1 MRNYKI
7 LLVSAPLF
15 LFACSKGGDSHTP
28 TPPPVVV
35 VAVADI
41 AFKVEIPAS
50 TEIDYSKIYGAVGGS
65 QDINV
70 NVTSALP
77 KDGVTIDVKVTKD
90 ADNTAVFNKNISV
103 KFILS
108 IIITLMLNLI
118 INYIFEYKSQ
128 KLLIILPFYPMIKN
142 LLMIKKKNFS
152 EKIIKHAIKDTTN
165 SLVMLFII
173 VLYLVKN

>member
-7 LLVSAPLF
+7 LLVAAQLF
-15 LFACSKGGDSHTP
+15 LFACSKGGDSPTP

-35 VAVADI
+35 VAEADI

-50 TEIDYSKIYGAVGGS
+50 TEIDYTKIYGAVGGS

-90 ADNTAVFNKNISV
+90 ADNTAVFNKNISSTTAASNA
-103 KFILS
+103 ISISSLS
-108 IIITLMLNLI
+108 PGVLSTATVVVTS
-118 INYIFEYKSQ
+118 KS
-128 KLLIILPFYPMIKN
+128 KSTNTATKTF
-142 LLMIKKKNFS
+142 
-152 EKIIKHAIKDTTN
+152 KIETK
-165 SLVMLFII
+165 
-173 VLYLVKN
+173 